1 MTNAVQNGSLRPK
14 RLTITT
20 RKGNHNHY
28 NSPKGNPGK
37 HIQGSGWFGGGET
50 AVNPRYYLLFVLV
63 VILHKSV
70 TGWGDG
76 SNSLPLSLPF
86 SFPLPL
92 PFSLLLTLSLPFSL
106 PLTFPFPLSF
116 PFPLPFF
123 LSFPLPLLP
132 FSFPLPLPFPFS
144 FPLPLSFPFSLAFPQ
159 FSLPVLGPFPLLFLL
174 SRCTEIVELGSQDVQ
189 FLKIEE
195 TQKTLHRLLCQKL
208 KFLICLKTITD
219 LSSGKLSSFWRYRT
233 QKDISWSGL
242 HVLDWPCRLL
252 HQKNCYKFHKCLK
265 FV

>member
-50 AVNPRYYLLFVLV
+50 AVNPRYYLLFILV

-92 PFSLLLTLSLPFSL
+92 PFSLLLTLSLPFS
-106 PLTFPFPLSF
+106 FPFPLSL

-123 LSFPLPLLP
+123 LSFPFPLLP

-144 FPLPLSFPFSLAFPQ
+144 FPLPLSFPFSLAFSK

-174 SRCTEIVELGSQDVQ
+174 SRCAEIV
-189 FLKIEE
+189 
-195 TQKTLHRLLCQKL
+195 
-208 KFLICLKTITD
+208 
-219 LSSGKLSSFWRYRT
+219 
-233 QKDISWSGL
+233 
-242 HVLDWPCRLL
+242 
-252 HQKNCYKFHKCLK
+252 
-265 FV
+265 